1 MDSLG
6 LFILLMLLCFQWT
19 IAPAAGKVLVN
30 MLISVMWDLFCF
42 DISAAD
48 YLGFSVWAVIGFE

>member
-30 MLISVMWDLFCF
+30 MLISIM
-42 DISAAD
+42 
-48 YLGFSVWAVIGFE
+48 